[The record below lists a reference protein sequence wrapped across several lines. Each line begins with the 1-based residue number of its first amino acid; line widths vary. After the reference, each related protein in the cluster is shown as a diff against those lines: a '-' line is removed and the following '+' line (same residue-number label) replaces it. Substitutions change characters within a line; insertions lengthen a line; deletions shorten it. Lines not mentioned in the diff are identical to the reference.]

1 MDIKRNL
8 TAIILI
14 GLVIVLTPT
23 YLRWISPATEPAVDS
38 TQQQMSPSP
47 QGADPTPVALSET
60 PAAQPVAEKVKTAPI
75 IEKLESEKEIIIT
88 VDTDLYIAKI
98 SNRAGGS
105 IVEYTLKNYTGGYN
119 DYGEYDPESLV
130 SLVQD
135 NNNNCTPCLSLYD
148 QDDKSS
154 RPFVQYFASDYRD
167 GEKWYLS
174 GEDEK
179 ELHYS
184 LMFEDG
190 RSIDKTIVFKGNSY
204 TARHDFDLSGFDQ
217 TYRQDFEVLWGN
229 GIKPT
234 EENEKDDL
242 QYSGA
247 LMYQAG
253 EKDDIMLKDVEPIQ
267 RKNFDGNTDWVAV
280 KNKYFMISLMTDSP
294 GKYAALSAVN
304 TQFGI
309 REITP
314 VYSASIGFD
323 IHSQR
328 ISTALFFGPQD
339 YKILKEQGHALDD
352 AMNWG
357 FVIIKPISKYVILGL
372 LTFLHNP
379 FGDFYIN
386 YGLVLIIFA
395 LIIRVVTG
403 PLTKKSAESTQK
415 MQAIQPK
422 MKALQEKY
430 KNDPQKKNSETMALY
445 RKHGVNPVGGCLP
458 MLIQM
463 PLLFALFTVFRN
475 TIEFRGADFIFW
487 ISDLSQ
493 PDVIFDLPFSIP
505 VYGNGVAILPI
516 VMGVTM
522 FLQQR
527 QSMATMDKNQR
538 PMMYMMSG
546 FFFLLFNTF
555 PSGLN
560 LYYAIY
566 NFLSFL
572 QQRSIKAKLA
582 TTPLK

>member
-1 MDIKRNL
+1 EM
-8 TAIILI
+8 
-14 GLVIVLTPT
+14 
-23 YLRWISPATEPAVDS
+23 
-38 TQQQMSPSP
+38 
-47 QGADPTPVALSET
+47 
-60 PAAQPVAEKVKTAPI
+60 
-75 IEKLESEKEIIIT
+75 EKEIVIT
-88 VDTDLYIAKI
+88 VDTDLYIARI

-105 IVEYTLKNYTGGYN
+105 LVEYTLKNYIGGFN
-119 DYGEYDPESLV
+119 EYGEYDPVSLV
-130 SLVQD
+130 SLVQ
-135 NNNNCTPCLSLYD
+135 NNDNNCTPCLSLYD
-148 QDDKSS
+148 QDEKTSL
-154 RPFVQYFASDYRD
+154 PFVQYFTSDYRND
-167 GEKWYLS
+167 EKLYLS

-179 ELHYS
+179 KVHYS
-184 LMFEDG
+184 LVLEDG
-190 RSIDKTIVFKGNSY
+190 RSINKTITFKGNSY
-204 TARHDFDLSGFDQ
+204 SARHDFDLSGFDQ
-217 TYRQDFEVLWGN
+217 TYRQDFEVMWGN
-229 GIKPT
+229 GIKPA
-234 EENEKDDL
+234 EKNEKDDL

-253 EKDDIMLKDVEPIQ
+253 EKDDIMLKDVDPIP
-267 RKNFDGNTDWVAV
+267 RKNYDGNTDWVAV
-280 KNKYFMISLMTDSP
+280 KNKYFMVSLMTDSP
-294 GKYAALSAVN
+294 GKYASLSAVN

-328 ISTALFFGPQD
+328 ISTSLFFGPQD
-339 YKILKEQGHALDD
+339 YKVLKQQGHALDD

-357 FVIIKPISKYVILGL
+357 FVVIKPISKYVILGL

-395 LIIRVVTG
+395 LIIRIVTG

-422 MKALQEKY
+422 MKAMQEKY

-475 TIEFRGADFIFW
+475 TIEFRGAEFIFW

-493 PDVIFDLPFSIP
+493 PDVIFNLPFSIP
-505 VYGNGVAILPI
+505 VYGDGVAVLPI

-527 QSMATMDKNQR
+527 QSMATMDKSQR

-582 TTPLK
+582 KTPLK

>member
-1 MDIKRNL
+1 
-8 TAIILI
+8 
-14 GLVIVLTPT
+14 
-23 YLRWISPATEPAVDS
+23 
-38 TQQQMSPSP
+38 
-47 QGADPTPVALSET
+47 
-60 PAAQPVAEKVKTAPI
+60 
-75 IEKLESEKEIIIT
+75 
-88 VDTDLYIAKI
+88 
-98 SNRAGGS
+98 
-105 IVEYTLKNYTGGYN
+105 
-119 DYGEYDPESLV
+119 
-130 SLVQD
+130 
-135 NNNNCTPCLSLYD
+135 
-148 QDDKSS
+148 
-154 RPFVQYFASDYRD
+154 
-167 GEKWYLS
+167 
-174 GEDEK
+174 
-179 ELHYS
+179 
-184 LMFEDG
+184 
-190 RSIDKTIVFKGNSY
+190 
-204 TARHDFDLSGFDQ
+204 
-217 TYRQDFEVLWGN
+217 
-229 GIKPT
+229 
-234 EENEKDDL
+234 
-242 QYSGA
+242 
-247 LMYQAG
+247 
-253 EKDDIMLKDVEPIQ
+253 MLKDVDPIS

-280 KNKYFMISLMTDSP
+280 KNKYFMVSLMTDLP
-294 GKYAALSAVN
+294 GKYASLSAVN

-328 ISTALFFGPQD
+328 ISTSLFFGPQD
-339 YKILKEQGHALDD
+339 YKVLKQQGHALDD

-357 FVIIKPISKYVILGL
+357 FVVIKPISKYVILGL

-422 MKALQEKY
+422 MKAMQEKY

-475 TIEFRGADFIFW
+475 TIEFRGAEFIFW

-493 PDVIFDLPFSIP
+493 PDVIFNLPFSIP
-505 VYGNGVAILPI
+505 VYGDGVAVLPI

-527 QSMATMDKNQR
+527 QSMATMDKSQR
-538 PMMYMMSG
+538 PMMYMMSA

-582 TTPLK
+582 KTPLK

>member
-23 YLRWISPATEPAVDS
+23 YLRWVSPATEPSADTVEQQVSRSSLDS
-38 TQQQMSPSP
+38 APATVTE
-47 QGADPTPVALSET
+47 TPVAE
-60 PAAQPVAEKVKTAPI
+60 VREEKKTSLPI
-75 IEKLESEKEIIIT
+75 PDRLEMEKEIVIT

-105 IVEYTLKNYTGGYN
+105 LVEYTLKNYTGGYN
-119 DYGEYDPESLV
+119 EYGEYDPISLV
-130 SLVQD
+130 SLVQ
-135 NNNNCTPCLSLYD
+135 NNDNNCTPCLSLYD
-148 QDDKSS
+148 QDEKLSL
-154 RPFVQYFASDYRD
+154 PFLQYFTSDYRD
-167 GEKWYLS
+167 EETLYLS

-179 ELHYS
+179 QVHYS
-184 LMFEDG
+184 LMLEDG
-190 RSIDKTIVFKGNSY
+190 RSIDKTITFKGNSY
-204 TARHDFDLSGFDQ
+204 SARHDYDLSGFDQ
-217 TYRQDFEVLWGN
+217 TYRQDFEVMWGN
-229 GIKPT
+229 GIKPA
-234 EENEKDDL
+234 EKNEKDDL

-253 EKDDIMLKDVEPIQ
+253 EKDDIMLKDVDPIS

-280 KNKYFMISLMTDSP
+280 KNKYFMVSLMTDLP
-294 GKYAALSAVN
+294 GKYASLSAVN

-328 ISTALFFGPQD
+328 ISTSLFFGPQD
-339 YKILKEQGHALDD
+339 YKVLKQQGHALDD

-357 FVIIKPISKYVILGL
+357 FVVIKPISKYVILGL

-422 MKALQEKY
+422 MKAMQEKY

-475 TIEFRGADFIFW
+475 TIEFRGAEFIFW

-493 PDVIFDLPFSIP
+493 PDVIFNLPFSIP
-505 VYGNGVAILPI
+505 VYGDGVAVLPI

-527 QSMATMDKNQR
+527 QSMATMDKSQR
-538 PMMYMMSG
+538 PMMYMMSA

-582 TTPLK
+582 KTPLK